1 MSKSQ
6 VEGKNLK
13 AVFIIS
19 DGIRGHVN
27 QSRGVAH
34 FLSELTGCRVY
45 ELEINEATTNLSD
58 VSLGHKGL
66 SAGLKG
72 FYLLKVLGR
81 RLAAKDEGFIR
92 RWLARAGALNLL
104 DRAKNLLDA
113 SCVKQE
119 NALFLSTGSSAS
131 LYCFALARLLKCRC
145 ATIMTPSGLGVSPFD
160 FAIVPKHDCPK
171 PACNVYVT
179 LGAPNMVTPQKIR
192 SEADALSRL
201 YPPLSHKRIGLLLGG
216 SDGNYE
222 LTSRWVGQTLEP
234 LFELA
239 SGEGMD
245 LYVTTS
251 RRTPRDVED
260 MLRKMRDRYPCI
272 RYLCIASCDPY
283 NPVYGIFGLATHLL
297 ATEDSVSMISEA
309 ATAGFCVG
317 VLPVE
322 RKKSLKRAM
331 EGLCSFLISTKVL
344 SPKRLFGVPKFVLAI
359 DELCSLGLARWI
371 KSASDLRAFLNGDSP
386 AKHGLQFCEAKN
398 AARWIASAFE
408 EGESAR

>member
-13 AVFIIS
+13 TVFIIS

-45 ELEINEATTNLSD
+45 ELEINEATTNLPD
-58 VSLGHKGL
+58 ASLGHKSL

-81 RLAAKDEGFIR
+81 RLAAKDEGFIH
-92 RWLARAGALNLL
+92 RWLARTGGLRLL
-104 DRAKNLLDA
+104 ERAKNLIDA
-113 SCVKQE
+113 SGVKQE
-119 NALFLSTGSSAS
+119 NALFLSAGSIAS

-201 YPPLSHKRIGLLLGG
+201 YPPLSHKRVGLLLGG

-239 SGEGMD
+239 TGEGMD

-260 MLRKMRDRYPCI
+260 MLRKMRGRYSCI

-322 RKKSLKRAM
+322 RKKSLKRVM

-344 SPKRLFGVPKFVLAI
+344 SPKRLFGVPKFVFAI

-371 KSASDLRAFLNGDSP
+371 KSASELRAFLNGDSP
-386 AKHGLQFCEAKN
+386 AKHGVQFCEAKN
-398 AARWIASAFE
+398 AARWIVSSWE
-408 EGESAR
+408 EGEMAR